1 MDEKGYLGVFDLTY
15 ARFVCILPFRNM
27 HLAIDASVP
36 MEFCHLHAVGLARHA
51 AKAPA
56 CIPNVPLLYLQ
67 MPWPDMLATSK
78 HTLTM
83 VHLSHAL
90 NQLTPN
96 SY

>member
-1 MDEKGYLGVFDLTY
+1 MNGGSYLGVFDLTY
-15 ARFVCILPFRNM
+15 ARFVCIVPLRNM

-36 MEFCHLHAVGLARHA
+36 MEFCHLHAVGLSCRA

-56 CIPNVPLLYLQ
+56 CTPNVPLLYLQ
-67 MPWPDMLATSK
+67 IPWPDMFATSR

-83 VHLSHAL
+83 VHLSHVL

-96 SY
+96 SC